1 MSLWRKEG
9 RSVLW
14 ISVFFSLQ
22 EWGGAE
28 GAEQEATAE
37 EQASESSPVRP
48 VSRLVSCAA
57 DGASLMRLD
66 AQIKLMDCCLH
77 QFKSSSSCNQNCC
90 LHLSTLQ
97 SAFTSGIITST
108 WALKVCRVFYSFAKM
123 CKRARTKSIIPI
135 FGSMIRLNTCHSKIK
150 ALLTKEEYCAVLWR
164 L

>member
-14 ISVFFSLQ
+14 ISVFFPCRSEGEQREQNKKLPQKNKLQ
-22 EWGGAE
+22 RVARF
-28 GAEQEATAE
+28 ALCRDL
-37 EQASESSPVRP
+37 SPAP
-48 VSRLVSCAA
+48 
-57 DGASLMRLD
+57 
-66 AQIKLMDCCLH
+66 QIKLMDCCLH

-123 CKRARTKSIIPI
+123 CKRARTKSIIPF

-150 ALLTKEEYCAVLWR
+150 ALLTKEEYCAVL
-164 L
+164 